1 MSDEPTIEQITA
13 EFEEIRDELK
23 DILMDIRI
31 FLMEAQTPIP
41 NDLEKARLREELEA
55 ERG

>member
-1 MSDEPTIEQITA
+1 MENTPNIDEITA

-23 DILMDIRI
+23 EILMDIRI

-55 ERG
+55 DRR